1 MCDYSEV
8 PETPGTSGQAERMGS
23 WNFVF
28 VLFVTLISLS
38 DLLSGLSNWNNQ
50 RRLLTNYQVTS
61 EVKTGQVKMS
71 KRILTCLVVLPETM
85 KMKHRWVF
93 LIRISKSHISEVN
106 MVALFHIYM
115 ETTENSKSTV

>member
-1 MCDYSEV
+1 
-8 PETPGTSGQAERMGS
+8 MGS

-28 VLFVTLISLS
+28 VLFFTLISLS

>member
-8 PETPGTSGQAERMGS
+8 PETRGTSGQAERMGS

-28 VLFVTLISLS
+28 VLFFTLISLS

-71 KRILTCLVVLPETM
+71 KRMLTCPVVLPETM
-85 KMKHRWVF
+85 KMKHC
-93 LIRISKSHISEVN
+93 
-106 MVALFHIYM
+106 
-115 ETTENSKSTV
+115 